1 MATPNYYEFL
11 QISPNAEAETIQ
23 RVFRFLANRYH
34 PDHPRTAD
42 PEKFLLLKTAYDVLS
57 NPDSRAQYDAQFRV
71 PTPEANQL
79 STSID
84 FMDSM
89 DGELNRRLAVLGLLY
104 FRRRTNPDKPAISL
118 AELEDRMG
126 FPREYLD
133 FTIWYLQKK
142 GYIIR
147 ADNSDFTLTVD
158 GVDFVEDKRSS
169 IPVLNRLLT
178 SDASPSAHGPVHE
191 PVIVPLHPGF
201 DAQTP
206 IEPEV
211 DPEIEPQSVPKSEP
225 AEPRQGNPAQ
235 DLGA

>member
-11 QISPNAEAETIQ
+11 QISPNAEPETIQ

-42 PEKFLLLKTAYDVLS
+42 PEKFLLLKKAYDVLYD
-57 NPDSRAQYDAQFRV
+57 PDSRARYDAQFRA
-71 PTPEANQL
+71 PTPEENQL
-79 STSID
+79 SSSID

-158 GVDFVEDKRSS
+158 GVDFVEDKRGS

-178 SDASPSAHGPVHE
+178 SDASHGAPEPGHQ
-191 PVIVPLHPGF
+191 PVIVPLHPDYIPGNAIQL
-201 DAQTP
+201 DAGEQV
-206 IEPEV
+206 EPES
-211 DPEIEPQSVPKSEP
+211 EAGSEP
-225 AEPRQGNPAQ
+225 TQDQGA
-235 DLGA
+235 